1 MWSANVMAES
11 LPRLLDKK
19 PEMVRSGLEDIHQLT
34 KSCLVEVRTLL
45 FELRPNALIETDLSE
60 LLEQLTKAFS
70 GRTQI
75 PVLLS
80 IDSEIDLPSSQ
91 KIGVY
96 RIAQEALANV
106 ARHANAQ
113 QVWLEFHNNDSG
125 YALIIRDDGI
135 GFNLNET
142 PSGHLGI
149 QIMRERAEEM
159 NARLTIESRLS
170 IGTSIRLFS

>member
-1 MWSANVMAES
+1 MSWLSP

-34 KSCLVEVRTLL
+34 RSCLAEVRTLL
-45 FELRPNALIETDLSE
+45 FELRPNALIETDLCE
-60 LLEQLTKAFS
+60 LLNQLTKAFS

-75 PVLLS
+75 PVSLS

-91 KIGVY
+91 HIGVY
-96 RIAQEALANV
+96 RIAQEALTNV

-113 QVWLEFHNNDSG
+113 RVWIEFHNDDSG
-125 YALIIRDDGI
+125 YVLLIRDDGI

-159 NARLTIESRLS
+159 NAQLLIESIPS
-170 IGTSIRLFS
+170 IGTSIRLCS